1 MFSPA
6 IRKPHL
12 LHRREKE
19 EATPPPPPPAPAHSP
34 SPGGFALSNR
44 PATGTPAPWTS
55 SSLLAR
61 ISTSKQTDKAGDS
74 DQIQP
79 VRVAE
84 FPQIVRN
91 AQADLLQKN
100 FSGKN
105 MLVGGIDKETSL
117 AWMICGNDLYIW
129 SYLSSVFKG
138 CLVLDVPPSLMGSKD
153 TESFSGNQWT
163 LCIMRCHSSIPS
175 TRKSGEM
182 LHQRSLIGVI
192 LCNRRTQAIA
202 YWPDIYDGSSKSPVL
217 SLSGH
222 SGASAS
228 DGISACYRFNS
239 LIATSTPGGIHE
251 CIAIASEPTGALWL
265 FQCSPA
271 GILRR
276 EVHRDTLG
284 DNGTDHYQKNNSGRS
299 LAWLPSN
306 VSPETAEQK
315 FFLLTSHGI
324 ECWSISLLHGI
335 TVKRIGS
342 QEIVGSDGELGIKK
356 DIAGQKNI
364 WLLDMQIDEHGKEF
378 SILVATLCKDRVSG
392 SNYTQY
398 SLLTMLYKSNQ
409 KFSSEDNNVVKYERF
424 LEKKAPSQVI
434 IPKARVEE
442 EDVLFSMRL
451 KAGGKPSGSVI
462 ILSGDG
468 TATVAIYWRGA
479 TRLYQFDLPWDAGK
493 VLDAS
498 IIPSTE
504 DRDEGAWVV
513 LTEKA
518 GVWAIPEKAVLVGG
532 VEPPE
537 RSLSR
542 KGSCNEAVAEEK
554 RRSQAFSASV
564 VPRRVSSEAWSSGD
578 RQRPAFTGVAQQVVV
593 DEEAEMLLN
602 RLFHDFILSGAV
614 HEVLQKLSAAG
625 AFEKEGEMNVFV
637 RVSKSIVNTLSKHW
651 TTTREAEFLAS
662 TIVSSLA
669 EKRQKHEK
677 FLHFLVLSKCHEE
690 LSSKQRAAM
699 LSVMEHGEKL
709 SGVIQLRELQN
720 VLSQQRSSTHLSPQS
735 KTPTAG
741 ALWNLIQLVGEK
753 ARRNTVL
760 LMDRDNAEVFYSRV
774 SDIEDLFY
782 CLSHQLR
789 YIITGEE
796 SPSVQMQRAL
806 ELSNACV
813 TLFQA
818 ALYYREEHKDW
829 YPSPE
834 GLITWNSQPVVRSG
848 IWSLASSVTELLR
861 EPGAADMPMKSNLW
875 SQLEGLTDMLL
886 EGYMGLLTAK
896 FERGEEHGVLVQE
909 YCERRDELL
918 GSLYDLATQIIEA
931 KYQESREGND
941 NLDLKESIFREVTSS
956 ILATAKRHE
965 GYQTLWQI
973 CYDISDTVLLRNLMH
988 DSVGPHGGFSFY
1000 VFKQL
1005 INSRQYAKLLRLG
1018 EEFQEELATFLKD
1031 QKDLLWLHEICLN
1044 QFSTASETL
1053 HTCALRLSPGEDAE
1067 LTSNRKSL
1075 SFVERRRLLYLSKI
1089 AATAGKDVDYQ
1100 MKVARIDADIR
1111 ILKLQEEII
1120 QHDPEYAQGKYTSK
1134 LLRPSELIEMCMK
1147 RGRELSLKAFEV
1159 FAWTSSSF
1167 RSSNRGLLENC
1178 WTNAANQDDWAKLS
1192 QASISEGWSDE
1203 VIQESLQGTVL
1214 FNASRLCYSPEAVVF
1229 DGTFEE
1235 VLPVRKE
1242 DVFARGLEAKCFSV
1256 EEVLMQHDVFPDA
1269 GKLMMTAVVMGKEL
1283 SYTEPAEGPVEM
1295 DS

>member
-1 MFSPA
+1 M
-6 IRKPHL
+6 
-12 LHRREKE
+12 
-19 EATPPPPPPAPAHSP
+19 
-34 SPGGFALSNR
+34 
-44 PATGTPAPWTS
+44 
-55 SSLLAR
+55 
-61 ISTSKQTDKAGDS
+61 
-74 DQIQP
+74 
-79 VRVAE
+79 RVAE

-91 AQADLLQKN
+91 AQASLLQKN

-105 MLVGGIDKETSL
+105 TLVGGIDKETSL
-117 AWMICGNDLYIW
+117 AWMICGNELYIW
-129 SYLSSVFKG
+129 SYLSSVSKD
-138 CLVLDVPPSLMGSKD
+138 CLVLDVPSSLMGNKD
-153 TESFSGNQWT
+153 TESLCGNQWT
-163 LCIMRCHSSIPS
+163 LCIMRWGSSTA
-175 TRKSGEM
+175 TRKSEEM
-182 LHQRSLIGVI
+182 LHRRSSTGVV

-202 YWPDIYDGSSKSPVL
+202 YWPDIYDESSKSPAL
-217 SLSGH
+217 SLFDH
-222 SGASAS
+222 SVTSPS

-239 LIATSTPGGIHE
+239 LIATSIPGGIHE

-271 GILRR
+271 GILQR

-284 DNGTDHYQKNNSGRS
+284 DNGTDHHQRNDGGRS
-299 LAWLPSN
+299 LAWLPSDI
-306 VSPETAEQK
+306 SSEAADRK
-315 FFLLTSHGI
+315 FFLLTNHGI
-324 ECWSISLLHGI
+324 QCWSISLLHGNN
-335 TVKRIGS
+335 VKKILS
-342 QEIVGSDGELGIKK
+342 QEIVGTDGELGIKR

-409 KFSSEDNNVVKYERF
+409 KFSAEDNVAKCERF

-434 IPKARVEE
+434 IPKARVED
-442 EDVLFSMRL
+442 EDFLFSMRL
-451 KAGGKPSGSVI
+451 KSGGKPSGSVI

-468 TATVAIYWRGA
+468 TATVAIYWRGS

-498 IIPSTE
+498 IIPSAE

-578 RQRPAFTGVAQQVVV
+578 RQRPAFTGIAQQVVV

-614 HEVLQKLSAAG
+614 HEALQKLRVAG

-662 TIVSSLA
+662 TIVSSLS

-677 FLHFLVLSKCHEE
+677 FLQFLVLSKCHEE
-690 LSSKQRAAM
+690 LSSKHRAAM

-720 VLSQQRSSTHLSPQS
+720 ALIQQRSSTHLSPQS

-796 SPSVQMQRAL
+796 HPSVQMQHAL

-813 TLFQA
+813 TLVQA
-818 ALYYREEHKDW
+818 TLYYREEHKDW

-848 IWSLASSVTELLR
+848 IWTLASSVMELLR

-896 FERGEEHGVLVQE
+896 FERGEEHGGLVQE

-918 GSLYDLATQIIEA
+918 GSLYDLAKQIIEA

-941 NLDLKESIFREVTSS
+941 NLDLKESIFREVTSP

-1005 INSRQYAKLLRLG
+1005 INNGQHAKLLRLG
-1018 EEFQEELATFLKD
+1018 EEFQEELASFLKD
-1031 QKDLLWLHEICLN
+1031 RKDLLWLHEIFLN

-1053 HTCALRLSPGEDAE
+1053 HTCALRLSSGEDAD
-1067 LTSNRKSL
+1067 LTSNRKSM

-1089 AATAGKDVDYQ
+1089 AATAGKDVDYE

-1111 ILKLQEEII
+1111 ILKLQEEIV
-1120 QHDPEYAQGKYTSK
+1120 QHDPEYAQGKYTGK

-1147 RGRELSLKAFEV
+1147 GDRELSLKAFEV

-1178 WTNAANQDDWAKLS
+1178 WTNAANQDDWVQLS

-1203 VIQESLQGTVL
+1203 VTQESLQGTVL
-1214 FNASRLCYSPEAVVF
+1214 FNASRLCYSQDAVVF

-1242 DVFARGLEAKCFSV
+1242 DVYARGVESKCFSV

-1283 SYTEPAEGPVEM
+1283 SYTEPADEPVEM